1 MLVLSRRE
9 NEKVV
14 FANLGVSVEVLRV
27 AGKVVRLGIQ
37 APAEIQILRDELTDP
52 TTARHLPADHLPA
65 DHLPADHLPVRAAPP
80 VASLAKTVRH
90 AIRNRLNIASLGLQ
104 VLQRRLESG
113 DADAVE
119 ATIAKIFNELSEI
132 DAVLDSSKPAGP
144 AKQVESCPPPSRQ
157 RRALIVED
165 NPNESALLAAYLRMN
180 GYAVEVAADGF
191 EALSYLDSHEHP
203 DFVLLDMAMPRCSGP
218 QTVASIRRNPA
229 LRNLRLFAVSGADQ
243 RETGVAFGHL
253 GVDRWFSKPVNARE
267 LIREMERNM
276 AATVNAPGA

>member
-14 FANLGVSVEVLRV
+14 FANLGVAVEVLRV

-37 APAEIQILRDELTDP
+37 APAEIQILREELVDP
-52 TTARHLPADHLPA
+52 ATANHLSGNAGS
-65 DHLPADHLPVRAAPP
+65 PV
-80 VASLAKTVRH
+80 VSLTRTVRH
-90 AIRNRLNIASLGLQ
+90 AIRNRLNVASLGLQ

-113 DADAVE
+113 EADAAE

-132 DAVLDSSKPAGP
+132 DAVLDSSKQAGP
-144 AKQVESCPPPSRQ
+144 SKQGESSGPPLRQ

-165 NPNESALLAAYLRMN
+165 NPNESELLAAYLQMN
-180 GYAVEVAADGF
+180 GYDVEVVADGF

-203 DFVLLDMAMPRCSGP
+203 DFVLLDMVMPRCNGP
-218 QTVASIRRNPA
+218 QTVASIRRDPA

-267 LIREMERNM
+267 LVREMDRNVTSV
-276 AATVNAPGA
+276 ALLPGA

>member
-14 FANLGVSVEVLRV
+14 FANLGVSVEILRL

-37 APAEIQILRDELTDP
+37 APAEIQILREELANP
-52 TTARHLPADHLPA
+52 T
-65 DHLPADHLPVRAAPP
+65 AAKDVSANASSQ
-80 VASLAKTVRH
+80 VASLARTVRH

-113 DADAVE
+113 DCDAAE

-132 DAVLDSSKPAGP
+132 DAALDSSKQAESSKQREPAELP
-144 AKQVESCPPPSRQ
+144 LREH
-157 RRALIVED
+157 RALIVED
-165 NPNESALLAAYLRMN
+165 NPNESELLAAYLQMN
-180 GYAVEVAADGF
+180 GYVVEIASDGF
-191 EALSYLDSHEHP
+191 EALSYLSSHEHP
-203 DFVLLDMAMPRCSGP
+203 DFVLLDMAMPRCNGP
-218 QTVASIRRNPA
+218 QTVESIRRNPA

-243 RETGVAFGHL
+243 RETGVAFGRL

-267 LIREMERNM
+267 LVHEMNRNM
-276 AATVNAPGA
+276 EAVPA

>member
-1 MLVLSRRE
+1 VLVLSRRE

-14 FANLGVSVEVLRV
+14 FANLGVSVEVLRL

-37 APAEIQILRDELTDP
+37 APAEIQILREEL
-52 TTARHLPADHLPA
+52 
-65 DHLPADHLPVRAAPP
+65 AAPP
-80 VASLAKTVRH
+80 AADGPSARVAPGLPLVKSVGH
-90 AIRNRLNIASLGLQ
+90 MIRNRLNIASLGLQ
-104 VLQRRLESG
+104 VLQRRLETG
-113 DADAVE
+113 DADAAE

-132 DAVLDSSKPAGP
+132 DAMLDSSQPPEPAQQG
-144 AKQVESCPPPSRQ
+144 ESSRPPLRQ

-165 NPNESALLAAYLRMN
+165 NPNESELLATCLQMS
-180 GYAVEVAADGF
+180 GYAVEVVADGF

-203 DFVLLDMAMPRCSGP
+203 DFVLLDMAMPRCNGP

-243 RETGVAFGHL
+243 RETGVAFGRL

-267 LIREMERNM
+267 LIREMERNLQ
-276 AATVNAPGA
+276 AAVNPPGA